1 MEIIFILSQ
10 NRRQVSTADDNGI
23 IFTVATILHVDM
35 DAFFAS
41 VELLHHPEWRGKPV
55 IVGSGPHERGV
66 VSTCSYEARRFGVRS
81 AMPSRT
87 AYEKCPHA
95 IFVRPHME
103 LYEEVS
109 QKAFEVFGH
118 YTPYVEGVS
127 IDEAFLDITGSLH
140 LYSGDRNVAAVLG
153 EALRREIRETCGV
166 TCSVG
171 IAPNRLL
178 AKIGPE
184 QLKPDG
190 LTMMPFEPNEI
201 AAFLK
206 PKPIGI
212 LWGIGKHTEELLRPY
227 NITTCGDLQR
237 LPLAQLATILGSDSA
252 AETLQDYAFGRS
264 DDTVY
269 WEPEEEKSVSREH
282 TFDEDELDRR
292 KVRAKLIEL
301 VGEVGRR
308 FRTEERW
315 ARTARIKIRDFGFNT
330 ITRQTSFDSPARDDI
345 TFREKA
351 LELFDKE
358 TIGSVRLI
366 GFGVTNIQNSPD
378 ANGPSLF
385 PSPEDERRQKRE
397 RLSAALD
404 ALHNRGLSV

>member
-1 MEIIFILSQ
+1 
-10 NRRQVSTADDNGI
+10 
-23 IFTVATILHVDM
+23 M

-55 IVGSGPHERGV
+55 IVGAGPHERGV
-66 VSTCSYEARRFGVRS
+66 VSTCSYEARRFGVHS

-109 QKAFEVFGH
+109 DKAFEVFGH

-127 IDEAFLDITGSLH
+127 IDEAFLDISGSLH
-140 LYSGDRNVAAVLG
+140 LYRGGETPPPHEYCSSRGGGVSPAQSLG
-153 EALRREIRETCGV
+153 EALRKEIRKTCGV

-178 AKIGPE
+178 AKIGSE
-184 QLKPDG
+184 QHKPDG
-190 LTMMPFEPNEI
+190 LTLMPFEPDEI
-201 AAFLK
+201 ATFLK

-212 LWGIGKHTEELLRPY
+212 LWGIGKHTEEVLRPY
-227 NITTCGDLQR
+227 DITTCGDLQR
-237 LPLAQLATILGSDSA
+237 LPVTQLATILGSKDA
-252 AETLQDYAFGRS
+252 AESLHNYAFGIS
-264 DDTVY
+264 DDTVH

-282 TFDEDELDRR
+282 TFDEDESDRR

-315 ARTARIKIRDFGFNT
+315 ARTARIKIRDYAFST

-345 TFREKA
+345 SFREKA

-358 TIGSVRLI
+358 PIGSVRLI
-366 GFGVTNIQNSPD
+366 GFGVTNIQDAPD
-378 ANGPSLF
+378 AEGPSLF
-385 PSPEDERRQKRE
+385 SSPEDDRRQKRE

-404 ALHNRGLSV
+404 NLRDRGLMA

>member
-1 MEIIFILSQ
+1 
-10 NRRQVSTADDNGI
+10 
-23 IFTVATILHVDM
+23 M

-66 VSTCSYEARRFGVRS
+66 VSTCSYEARKFGVHS

-109 QKAFEVFGH
+109 AKAFEVFGH

-140 LYSGDRNVAAVLG
+140 LYSGGETPPPRALG

-178 AKIGPE
+178 AKIGSE
-184 QLKPDG
+184 QHKPDG
-190 LTMMPFEPNEI
+190 LTLMPFEPSQI
-201 AAFLK
+201 AEFLK

-212 LWGIGKHTEELLRPY
+212 LWGIGKHTEEILRPY
-227 NITTCGDLQR
+227 NITVCGDLQR
-237 LPLAQLATILGSDSA
+237 LPLNQLATILGSESA

-264 DDTVY
+264 DDTVS

-282 TFDEDELDRR
+282 TFDEDECDRR
-292 KVRAKLIEL
+292 KVREKLIEL

-308 FRTEERW
+308 FRAEERW
-315 ARTARIKIRDFGFNT
+315 ARTARIKIRDYAFNT
-330 ITRQTSFDSPARDDI
+330 ITRQTSFDAPARDDI
-345 TFREKA
+345 SFREKA
-351 LELFDKE
+351 LELFDRE

-366 GFGVTNIQNSPD
+366 GFGVTNIQDSPD
-378 ANGPSLF
+378 ASGPSLF

-404 ALHNRGLSV
+404 NLRDRGLLGS

>member
-1 MEIIFILSQ
+1 MWTWTRSSRPSSFCTIP
-10 NRRQVSTADDNGI
+10 NG
-23 IFTVATILHVDM
+23 A
-35 DAFFAS
+35 AS
-41 VELLHHPEWRGKPV
+41 PSSSARAHT
-55 IVGSGPHERGV
+55 GPHERGV
-66 VSTCSYEARRFGVRS
+66 VSTCSYEARRFGVHS

-109 QKAFEVFGH
+109 AKAFEVFSH

-140 LYSGDRNVAAVLG
+140 LFSGAAGVRALPPAQVLG
-153 EALRREIRETCGV
+153 EALRKEIRETCGV

-178 AKIGPE
+178 AKIGSE
-184 QLKPDG
+184 QHKPDG
-190 LTMMPFEPNEI
+190 LTMMPFEPDAI

-206 PKPIGI
+206 SKPIGI

-227 NITTCGDLQR
+227 NITVCGDLQR
-237 LPLAQLATILGSDSA
+237 LPLNQLATILGSDSA

-269 WEPEEEKSVSREH
+269 WQPEEEKSVSREH
-282 TFDEDELDRR
+282 TFDEDESDRR

-308 FRTEERW
+308 FRTEKRW
-315 ARTARIKIRDFGFNT
+315 ARTARIKIRDYAFNT
-330 ITRQTSFDSPARDDI
+330 ITRQTSFDAPARDDI

-351 LELFDKE
+351 LELFDRE

-366 GFGVTNIQNSPD
+366 GFGVTNIQPTPD

-385 PSPEDERRQKRE
+385 PSPEDERREKRE

-404 ALHNRGLSV
+404 NLRDRGLMPS

>member
-1 MEIIFILSQ
+1 
-10 NRRQVSTADDNGI
+10 
-23 IFTVATILHVDM
+23 M

-41 VELLHHPEWRGKPV
+41 VELLHHPEWRGQPV

-66 VSTCSYEARRFGVRS
+66 VSTCSYEARKFGVHS

-109 QKAFEVFGH
+109 AKAFEVFGH

-127 IDEAFLDITGSLH
+127 IDEAFLDISGTLH
-140 LYSGDRNVAAVLG
+140 LYRGGETPPPHKHASTRGGAVSAAQVLG
-153 EALRREIRETCGV
+153 DALRKEIREVCGV

-178 AKIGPE
+178 AKIGSE
-184 QLKPDG
+184 QHKPDG
-190 LTMMPFEPNEI
+190 LTMMPFEPDQI
-201 AAFLK
+201 AEFLK
-206 PKPIGI
+206 SKPIGI
-212 LWGIGKHTEELLRPY
+212 LWGIGKHTGELLRPY
-227 NITTCGDLQR
+227 NITVCGDLQR
-237 LPLAQLATILGSDSA
+237 LPVTQLATILGSKDA
-252 AETLQDYAFGRS
+252 AESLHDYAFGRS

-269 WEPEEEKSVSREH
+269 WQPEEEKSVSREH
-282 TFDEDELDRR
+282 TFDEDESDRR

-315 ARTARIKIRDFGFNT
+315 ARTARIKIRDYAFNT
-330 ITRQTSFDSPARDDI
+330 ITRQTSFDVPARDDI
-345 TFREKA
+345 SFREKA
-351 LELFDKE
+351 LELFDRE

-366 GFGVTNIQNSPD
+366 GFGVTNIQDTPD
-378 ANGPSLF
+378 AGGPSLF
-385 PSPEDERRQKRE
+385 PSPGDERRQKRE

-404 ALHNRGLSV
+404 HLRDRGMM

>member
-1 MEIIFILSQ
+1 M
-10 NRRQVSTADDNGI
+10 
-23 IFTVATILHVDM
+23 ATILHVDM

-66 VSTCSYEARRFGVRS
+66 VSTCSYEARRFGVHS

-109 QKAFEVFGH
+109 AKAFEVFGH

-140 LYSGDRNVAAVLG
+140 LYSGDRNVAAPLLG

-178 AKIGPE
+178 AKIGSE
-184 QLKPDG
+184 QRKPDG
-190 LTMMPFEPNEI
+190 LTLMPFEPDQI
-201 AAFLK
+201 AEFLK

-212 LWGIGKHTEELLRPY
+212 LWGIGKRTEEILRLY
-227 NITTCGDLQR
+227 NITVCGDLQR
-237 LPLAQLATILGSDSA
+237 LPLAQLSTILGSKDA
-252 AETLQDYAFGRS
+252 AESLHDYAFGIS

-282 TFDEDELDRR
+282 TFDEDESDRR
-292 KVRAKLIEL
+292 KVRQKLVEL

-308 FRTEERW
+308 FRTEKRW
-315 ARTARIKIRDFGFNT
+315 ARTARIKIRDFAFNT
-330 ITRQTSFDSPARDDI
+330 ITRQTSFDTPARDDI
-345 TFREKA
+345 SFREKA
-351 LELFDKE
+351 LELFDRE

-366 GFGVTNIQNSPD
+366 GFGVTNIQDSPD
-378 ANGPSLF
+378 AEGPSLF

-404 ALHNRGLSV
+404 NLRDRGLLGS

>member
-1 MEIIFILSQ
+1 
-10 NRRQVSTADDNGI
+10 
-23 IFTVATILHVDM
+23 M

-41 VELLHHPEWRGKPV
+41 VELLLHPEWRGKPV

-66 VSTCSYEARRFGVRS
+66 VSTCSYEARRFGVHS

-103 LYEEVS
+103 LYEDVS
-109 QKAFEVFGH
+109 AKAFEIFGH

-127 IDEAFLDITGSLH
+127 IDEAFLDITGSIHLH
-140 LYSGDRNVAAVLG
+140 GSPRALG
-153 EALRREIRETCGV
+153 EALRKEIRETCGV

-178 AKIGPE
+178 AKIGSE
-184 QLKPDG
+184 QHKPDG
-190 LTMMPFEPNEI
+190 LTMMPFEADQI
-201 AAFLK
+201 AAFLA

-212 LWGIGKHTEELLRPY
+212 LWGIGKHTEDVLRPY
-227 NITTCGDLQR
+227 DITSCGDLQR
-237 LPLAQLATILGSDSA
+237 LPVDQLATILGSKDA
-252 AETLQDYAFGRS
+252 AESLHDYAFGIS

-282 TFDEDELDRR
+282 TFDEDESDRR
-292 KVRAKLIEL
+292 KVREKLIEL

-315 ARTARIKIRDFGFNT
+315 ARTARIKIRDYAFNT
-330 ITRQTSFDSPARDDI
+330 ITRQMSFDAPARDDI
-345 TFREKA
+345 SFREKA
-351 LELFDKE
+351 LELFDRE

-366 GFGVTNIQNSPD
+366 GFGVTNIQDAPD
-378 ANGPSLF
+378 TDGPSLF
-385 PSPEDERRQKRE
+385 PSPEDERRRKRE

-404 ALHNRGLSV
+404 NLRDRGLMG

>member
-1 MEIIFILSQ
+1 
-10 NRRQVSTADDNGI
+10 
-23 IFTVATILHVDM
+23 M

-66 VSTCSYEARRFGVRS
+66 VSTCSYEARKFGVHS

-109 QKAFEVFGH
+109 AKAFEIFGH

-127 IDEAFLDITGSLH
+127 IDEAFLDITGSIHLH
-140 LYSGDRNVAAVLG
+140 GSAQSLG

-178 AKIGPE
+178 AKIGSE
-184 QLKPDG
+184 QHKPDG
-190 LTMMPFEPNEI
+190 LTLMPFEPNEI
-201 AAFLK
+201 TAFLRS
-206 PKPIGI
+206 KPIGI

-227 NITTCGDLQR
+227 NITVCGDLQN
-237 LPLAQLATILGSDSA
+237 LPVNQLATILGSKDA
-252 AETLQDYAFGRS
+252 AESLHNYAFGIS
-264 DDTVY
+264 DNTVY
-269 WEPEEEKSVSREH
+269 WQPEEEKSVSREH
-282 TFDEDELDRR
+282 TFDEDESDRR
-292 KVRAKLIEL
+292 KVREKLVEL
-301 VGEVGRR
+301 VSEVGRR

-315 ARTARIKIRDFGFNT
+315 ARTARIKIRDFAFNT
-330 ITRQTSFDSPARDDI
+330 ITRQTSFDAPARDDI
-345 TFREKA
+345 SFRKKA

-366 GFGVTNIQNSPD
+366 GFGVTNIQPTPD
-378 ANGPSLF
+378 ADGPSLF

-404 ALHNRGLSV
+404 ALRDRGLMGS

>member
-1 MEIIFILSQ
+1 
-10 NRRQVSTADDNGI
+10 
-23 IFTVATILHVDM
+23 M

-66 VSTCSYEARRFGVRS
+66 VSTCSYEARRFGVHS

-103 LYEEVS
+103 LYEKVS
-109 QKAFEVFGH
+109 AKAFEVFSH

-140 LYSGDRNVAAVLG
+140 LYRGGEAPPPQALG
-153 EALRREIRETCGV
+153 EALRKEIRETCGV

-178 AKIGPE
+178 AKIGSE
-184 QLKPDG
+184 QHKPDG
-190 LTMMPFEPNEI
+190 LTIMPFEPDQI

-212 LWGIGKHTEELLRPY
+212 LWGIGKHTEDVLRPY
-227 NITTCGDLQR
+227 SITSCGDLQK
-237 LPLAQLATILGSDSA
+237 LPVTQLATILGSKDA
-252 AETLQDYAFGRS
+252 AESLHDYAFGIS
-264 DDTVY
+264 DDTVH

-282 TFDEDELDRR
+282 TFDEDESDRR
-292 KVRAKLIEL
+292 KVREKLIEL

-315 ARTARIKIRDFGFNT
+315 ARTARIKIRDYAFNT
-330 ITRQTSFDSPARDDI
+330 ITRQTSFDAPARDDI

-351 LELFDKE
+351 LALFDKE

-366 GFGVTNIQNSPD
+366 GFGVTNIQDAPD
-378 ANGPSLF
+378 TDGPSLF
-385 PSPEDERRQKRE
+385 PSPDDERRLKRE

-404 ALHNRGLSV
+404 NLRDRGLMGS

>member
-1 MEIIFILSQ
+1 
-10 NRRQVSTADDNGI
+10 
-23 IFTVATILHVDM
+23 M

-41 VELLHHPEWRGKPV
+41 VELLHHPEWRGQPV

-66 VSTCSYEARRFGVRS
+66 VSTCSYEARKFGVHS

-109 QKAFEVFGH
+109 AKAFEVFGH

-127 IDEAFLDITGSLH
+127 IDEAFLDISGTLH
-140 LYSGDRNVAAVLG
+140 LYRGGETPPPHKHDSTRGGAVSAAQVLG
-153 EALRREIRETCGV
+153 DALRKEIRETCGV

-178 AKIGPE
+178 AKIGSE
-184 QLKPDG
+184 QHKPDG
-190 LTMMPFEPNEI
+190 LTMMPFEPDQI
-201 AAFLK
+201 AEFLK
-206 PKPIGI
+206 SKPIGI
-212 LWGIGKHTEELLRPY
+212 LWGIGKHSEELLRPY
-227 NITTCGDLQR
+227 NITVCGDLQR
-237 LPLAQLATILGSDSA
+237 LPVTQLATILGSKDA
-252 AETLQDYAFGRS
+252 AESLHDYAFGRS

-269 WEPEEEKSVSREH
+269 WQPEEEKSVSREH
-282 TFDEDELDRR
+282 TFDEDESDRR

-315 ARTARIKIRDFGFNT
+315 ARTARIKIRDCAFNT

-351 LELFDKE
+351 LALFDRE
-358 TIGSVRLI
+358 PITSVRLV
-366 GFGVTNIQNSPD
+366 GFGVTNFQDTPD
-378 ANGPSLF
+378 DLGPSLF
-385 PSPEDERRQKRE
+385 PTPEDGRRQKRE

-404 ALHNRGLSV
+404 ALRDRGLM

>member
-1 MEIIFILSQ
+1 M
-10 NRRQVSTADDNGI
+10 
-23 IFTVATILHVDM
+23 ATILHVDM

-55 IVGSGPHERGV
+55 IVGAGPHERGV
-66 VSTCSYEARRFGVRS
+66 VSTCSYEARRFGVHS

-109 QKAFEVFGH
+109 AKAFEVFGH

-140 LYSGDRNVAAVLG
+140 LFSGAAGVRALPPAQALG

-178 AKIGPE
+178 AKIGSE
-184 QLKPDG
+184 QHKPDG
-190 LTMMPFEPNEI
+190 LTMMPFDPDEI

-206 PKPIGI
+206 SRPIGI
-212 LWGIGKHTEELLRPY
+212 LWGIGKHTEDLLRPY
-227 NITTCGDLQR
+227 DITVCGDLQN
-237 LPLAQLATILGSDSA
+237 LPVGQLATILGSKDA
-252 AETLQDYAFGRS
+252 AETLRNYAFGIS
-264 DDTVY
+264 DDTVH

-282 TFDEDELDRR
+282 TFDEDESDRR
-292 KVRAKLIEL
+292 KVREKLVEL

-308 FRTEERW
+308 FRTEARW
-315 ARTARIKIRDFGFNT
+315 ARTARIKIRDYAFNT
-330 ITRQTSFDSPARDDI
+330 ITRQAPFDAPARDDI

-351 LELFDKE
+351 LELFDRE

-366 GFGVTNIQNSPD
+366 GFGVTNIQPTPD

-385 PSPEDERRQKRE
+385 PSPEDERREKRE

-404 ALHNRGLSV
+404 DLRDRGLTLS

>member
-1 MEIIFILSQ
+1 
-10 NRRQVSTADDNGI
+10 
-23 IFTVATILHVDM
+23 M

-66 VSTCSYEARRFGVRS
+66 VSTCSYEARKFGVHS

-103 LYEEVS
+103 LYEKVS
-109 QKAFEVFGH
+109 AKAFEVFSH

-140 LYSGDRNVAAVLG
+140 LYRGGEAPPPQALG
-153 EALRREIRETCGV
+153 EALRKEIRETCGV

-178 AKIGPE
+178 AKIGSE
-184 QLKPDG
+184 QHKPDG
-190 LTMMPFEPNEI
+190 LTIMPFEPDQI
-201 AAFLK
+201 AEFLK

-212 LWGIGKHTEELLRPY
+212 LWGIGKHTEDVLRPY
-227 NITTCGDLQR
+227 NITSCGDLQK
-237 LPLAQLATILGSDSA
+237 LPATQLATILGSKDA
-252 AETLQDYAFGRS
+252 AESLHDYAFGIS
-264 DDTVY
+264 DDTVH

-282 TFDEDELDRR
+282 TFDEDESDRR
-292 KVRAKLIEL
+292 KVREKLIEL

-315 ARTARIKIRDFGFNT
+315 ARTARIKIRDYAFNT
-330 ITRQTSFDSPARDDI
+330 ITRQTSFDAPARDDI

-351 LELFDKE
+351 LALFDKE

-366 GFGVTNIQNSPD
+366 GFGVTNIQDSPD
-378 ANGPSLF
+378 TDGPSLF
-385 PSPEDERRQKRE
+385 PSPDDERRLKRE

-404 ALHNRGLSV
+404 NLRDRGLMG